1 MRRKP
6 SFILFV
12 LLLFI
17 FNQCSIPNRVKRH
30 PDELIHG
37 YVKPG
42 FEEVKNKFIENFTER
57 GEYGAACAI
66 YYKGE
71 KVVDLWGGYKNSIT
85 KEPWEENTK
94 VIVFSTTKGL
104 AAMTLAIAHSKG
116 WLDYNKKVSD
126 YWPEFAQHGKGDI
139 TVKQLLAHEAGLC
152 LVDEKFEITDLLDF
166 DYIAE
171 IMARQKPLWEPG
183 QQHGYHLATMGMYM
197 NELMRRVDPE
207 NRTIGQF
214 FAEEMA
220 KPLNLDFYIGL
231 PDSVPDEE
239 IATVILPSALQ
250 VISSYEEIPRKMR
263 KDFRNPNSILYQSF
277 RIPEKFNPNSRTTLS
292 VEMPSANGV
301 GDARSIAKVYSEF
314 ALGAK
319 ELGLNSN
326 TFDLLKKKAEVPPA
340 GAFDIV
346 MGLDTYF
353 SFGFLKPGPDLM
365 FGSNRKAFGTP
376 GAGGS
381 FGFADPDKE
390 IGYAY
395 IMTKM
400 GAYLVND
407 PREMAIRDAMYRCI
421 EKLEE

>member
-1 MRRKP
+1 MTRKP
-6 SFILFV
+6 ILILFIL
-12 LLLFI
+12 LFLY
-17 FNQCSIPNRVKRH
+17 QCSISYREKKNLEK
-30 PDELIHG
+30 LIHG
-37 YVKPG
+37 YVKWG
-42 FEEVKNKFIENFTER
+42 FEEVKDAFINNFM
-57 GEYGAACAI
+57 YGAACAI

-85 KEPWEENTK
+85 KAPWEENTK

-104 AAMTLAIAHSKG
+104 AAMSLAIAHSKG
-116 WLDYNKKVSD
+116 WLDYNKKIST
-126 YWPEFAQHGKGDI
+126 YWHEFAQNGKEDI

-152 LVDEKFEITDLLDF
+152 LVDEKFEITDLRDF
-166 DYIAE
+166 DYITE

-183 QQHGYHLATMGMYM
+183 EKHGYHLATMGMNM
-197 NELMRRVDPE
+197 NELIWRVDPK
-207 NRTIGQF
+207 NRSIGQF
-214 FAEEMA
+214 FTEKIAT
-220 KPLNLDFYIGL
+220 PLDLNFYIGL
-231 PDSVPDEE
+231 PDSIPDEE
-239 IATVILPSALQ
+239 LARVIIPSAWQ
-250 VISSYEEIPRKMR
+250 VIASYDKIPKKMC
-263 KDFRNPNSILYQSF
+263 KDFRKPNSILSQSF
-277 RIPEKFNPNSRTTLS
+277 KIPEKFNPNSRTTLS

-326 TFDLLKKKAEVPPA
+326 TFELLKKDALVPPA

-346 MGLDTYF
+346 MGLDAYF
-353 SFGFLKPGPDLM
+353 SFGFLKPMHDLM
-365 FGSNRKAFGTP
+365 YGSSRNAFGTP

-381 FGFADPDKE
+381 FGFADPHKE

-407 PREMAIRDAMYRCI
+407 LREMALRDAMYRCI
-421 EKLEE
+421 ERIVKNKNQD